1 MTQGYGGLIFS
12 CLVYTWVPV
21 NNPDPSQGKHI
32 FWNTAKF
39 YVGPSLWLYGIS
51 YKYSSFES

>member
-21 NNPDPSQGKHI
+21 NNPDPSQRKHI
-32 FWNTAKF
+32 LEILKICRQILCRPWPVA
-39 YVGPSLWLYGIS
+39 VWDIL
-51 YKYSSFES
+51 